1 MRFFT
6 KAASVNA
13 TEKMRITPEGDVG
26 IGTAGGTYGKFTV
39 DASNQSYAIVAL
51 ANDQT
56 SARIRIKNTGASGG
70 DYAWIAG
77 VNNVGNAGFS
87 LLDITNSAT
96 KLTID
101 STGVTTF
108 ACQICTTALITT
120 DLRYTGTGYITYD
133 TSASG
138 TSCLI
143 FRQNATERMRIS
155 ECGYVAVTGNQA
167 LSCVPYLQGMSFG
180 WNRSNG
186 QGESMI
192 NWTNA
197 GGGSTCDLVF
207 NFRDSSTLYERL
219 RIASTGAAT
228 FSSKVLVNS
237 AIDDAASALQIKVLS
252 ANSTSARIAS
262 TTNNNLFSFISNDTP
277 GHAILDMGK
286 YTESGTY
293 ASGYIRLRTDGNSWI
308 QGGNVGIGCT
318 TPKTRAFVLGLAG
331 GQAGAGGCGCSA
343 YSGGGKP
350 AIYSYYGDQFGNGA
364 PYGTSVGVI
373 APYEVWYGGG
383 AGGYFK
389 GGDGDPSPGGGAAG
403 IVAIGGNGSTYAAGG
418 APYAEGGA
426 GIYARGGFN
435 QDGTTR
441 TWAGYFDGSVYAC
454 GNVGIGTTSPGTL
467 LQVSPGASYANNPT
481 IQVIQS
487 YADGYDAILSLTNCH
502 TGGRNWS
509 IRSTNNSQGNF
520 GGCKLVFQDTT
531 AGSSTS
537 VMTLVAGG
545 NVGIG
550 TTDACSTLDVR
561 GTITNGSTAGSNSTI
576 DVSPAKQNIASGA
589 CVDFPNMSGMIVVND
604 WTDGTITIFLAGGGS
619 TSAAASA
626 AGQAGAL
633 YYNSGVTGYR
643 WCNTKGY
650 TACFGF
656 LVFKT
661 RNNA

>member
-13 TEKMRITPEGDVG
+13 TEKMRITPDGDVG
-26 IGTAGGTYGKFTV
+26 IGTTSPGRTLHILGQTGIGTVLKLEGAAGTTTYLQLSYNGATN
-39 DASNQSYAIVAL
+39 AQS
-51 ANDQT
+51 
-56 SARIRIKNTGASGG
+56 
-70 DYAWIAG
+70 
-77 VNNVGNAGFS
+77 
-87 LLDITNSAT
+87 
-96 KLTID
+96 
-101 STGVTTF
+101 
-108 ACQICTTALITT
+108 
-120 DLRYTGTGYITYD
+120 GYIGYD
-133 TSASG
+133 SSANMPFF
-138 TSCLI
+138 T
-143 FRQNATERMRIS
+143 NNTERMRITA
-155 ECGYVAVTGNQA
+155 CGYVAVTGNQA

-197 GGGSTCDLVF
+197 GGGTSCDLTF

-228 FSSKVLVNS
+228 FACSVNAVGLFSTTSASGNLASKIRNGVTS
-237 AIDDAASALQIKVLS
+237 ASGTTGYGLAIESEASAASSYALTVRNL
-252 ANSTSARIAS
+252 AE
-262 TTNNNLFSFISNDTP
+262 TTTYL
-277 GHAILDMGK
+277 HIL
-286 YTESGTY
+286 TETG
-293 ASGYIRLRTDGNSWI
+293 RV
-308 QGGNVGIGCT
+308 GNVGINTTAPNYKLEVNGTSCFAGNVAIGGTYCAFALNVHGVTYQIGGSIWVQNGYGYVNSGAVSTGLFPQSDCTIQLRIANSAALTINSTQNVGLGST

-373 APYEVWYGGG
+373 APYEIWYGGG

-441 TWAGYFDGSVYAC
+441 TWAGYFDGCVYAC
-454 GNVGIGTTSPGTL
+454 GITTSDFVN
-467 LQVSPGASYANNPT
+467 VSAASSAY
-481 IQVIQS
+481 
-487 YADGYDAILSLTNCH
+487 YGL
-502 TGGRNWS
+502 
-509 IRSTNNSQGNF
+509 
-520 GGCKLVFQDTT
+520 K
-531 AGSSTS
+531 
-537 VMTLVAGG
+537 VAGVSGAARAIFLAGQVGYSNGFTVDYTGTAMKYSFING

-550 TTDACSTLDVR
+550 TTDACSILDVR

-576 DVSPAKQNIASGA
+576 DVSPAKQSIASGGY
-589 CVDFPNMSGMIVVND
+589 VDFPSMSGMIVVND
-604 WTDGTITIFLAGGGS
+604 WADGAVTIFLAGGGS
-619 TSAAASA
+619 TCAVGSVSGT
-626 AGQAGAL
+626 AGTVH
-633 YYNSGVTGYR
+633 YNSAVAGYR
-643 WCNTKGY
+643 WCNNKGY
-650 TACFGF
+650 TSNFGF

-661 RNNA
+661 RITA

>member
-39 DASNQSYAIVAL
+39 DSSNQSYAIVAL

-87 LLDITNSAT
+87 LLDITNSST

-108 ACQICTTALITT
+108 ACQVCTGNKFIANTATNCTSMLDGSSLSFSRTSDNVQDVVYLKRTNGLGSNGTANIQGYDGIVFRTT
-120 DLRYTGTGYITYD
+120 GPEV
-133 TSASG
+133 
-138 TSCLI
+138 
-143 FRQNATERMRIS
+143 ERMRITD
-155 ECGYVAVTGNQA
+155 CGYVAVTGNEA

-197 GGGSTCDLVF
+197 GGGSACDLVF

-308 QGGNVGIGCT
+308 QGGNVGIGST
-318 TPKTRAFVLGLAG
+318 TPQTRAFVLGLAG
-331 GQAGAGGCGCSA
+331 GQVGGGGCGCSA

-373 APYEVWYGGG
+373 APYDVWYGGG

-441 TWAGYFDGSVYAC
+441 TWAGYFDGCVYAC
-454 GNVGIGTTSPGTL
+454 GITTSDFVNVSAASSAYYGLKVAGVSGAARAIFLAGQAGYSNGFTIDYTGTAMKYSFIDGNVGIGTAT
-467 LQVSPGASYANNPT
+467 
-481 IQVIQS
+481 
-487 YADGYDAILSLTNCH
+487 
-502 TGGRNWS
+502 
-509 IRSTNNSQGNF
+509 
-520 GGCKLVFQDTT
+520 
-531 AGSSTS
+531 
-537 VMTLVAGG
+537 
-545 NVGIG
+545 
-550 TTDACSTLDVR
+550 ACSTLDVR
-561 GTITNGSTAGSNSTI
+561 GTITNGATAGSNSTI

-626 AGQAGAL
+626 AGQAGTL
-633 YYNSGVTGYR
+633 HYNSGVTGYR
-643 WCNTKGY
+643 WCNNKGY
-650 TACFGF
+650 AACFGF